1 MDKKIKVLI
10 NTSTYKEDNED
21 KFTDVINSLT
31 ENMLLQNKN
40 LKIRV
45 LKPMSTKGLKLIKK
59 NNYEIYCYRYFWPN
73 KKHIFS
79 NKGIVPAIQE
89 NYLNILQLIILI
101 ISQTFSL
108 SKHCIKFK
116 PDFIYAHWFLPQAF
130 ISALISKLFKIN
142 LIFTTHGADVL
153 LLNKYSYLNKIIL
166 NFVLKNTYKF
176 TANSSVTLEQITN
189 HTKST
194 NYENK
199 YAIIPMGIDKRLF
212 KETYTKK
219 DMGNNFLYIGRLIDY
234 KGLDIL
240 FKSLELFKKN
250 GNCFKLDILGAGIE
264 EKKLKELS
272 IKLGLEENVFFR
284 GFQNYSN
291 KVEYIKNC
299 DVFFI
304 TSKQSKSR
312 LEGGPLT
319 LVEAMALEKICIVSD
334 SVGFAYYLNNDNSL
348 VFQSGSVNSLF
359 EKLIEFKSMSEQD
372 KDRLS
377 KNAYETAK
385 YFSFDNI
392 AKLHN
397 DFFFG

>member
-10 NTSTYKEDNED
+10 NTSTYKEDVED

-89 NYLNILQLIILI
+89 NYLNIVQLIILI
-101 ISQTFSL
+101 ISQTLSL
-108 SKHCIKFK
+108 SKQCIKFK

-130 ISALISKLFKIN
+130 ISALISKLFKVN

-153 LLNKYSYLNKIIL
+153 LLNKYNYLNKIIL

-199 YAIIPMGIDKRLF
+199 YAILPMGIDKRLF
-212 KETYTKK
+212 EETYINK
-219 DMGNNFLYIGRLIDY
+219 DTGNNFYI
-234 KGLDIL
+234 
-240 FKSLELFKKN
+240 LE
-250 GNCFKLDILGAGIE
+250 D
-264 EKKLKELS
+264 
-272 IKLGLEENVFFR
+272 
-284 GFQNYSN
+284 
-291 KVEYIKNC
+291 
-299 DVFFI
+299 
-304 TSKQSKSR
+304 
-312 LEGGPLT
+312 
-319 LVEAMALEKICIVSD
+319 
-334 SVGFAYYLNNDNSL
+334 
-348 VFQSGSVNSLF
+348 
-359 EKLIEFKSMSEQD
+359 
-372 KDRLS
+372 
-377 KNAYETAK
+377 
-385 YFSFDNI
+385 
-392 AKLHN
+392 
-397 DFFFG
+397 